1 MPLVEAAF
9 PHTVW
14 GGAVDRPRLAARVF
28 SDPAGLKVLEG
39 ILHPLVHQ
47 EERRFLQRQRRRRKS
62 VVALDIPLLFETGG
76 DRRCDAVAVLTCP
89 AFLQEQRVMARH
101 GMTTTSWTSSATARC
116 PTSRSDAAPFRRSHR
131 HGPAAD
137 PGEDQAGAAGFEKPS
152 RQDCFMREIVLDTE
166 TTGLDPASGHRVVEI
181 GCVELLNHMPT
192 GRVFHRYINPERDMP
207 DEAFK
212 VHGLSEEFL
221 SAQPLFADV
230 AQEFIEFVADDPLVI
245 HNAEFDMKFL
255 NWELKILAGPRCRW
269 IVPSTP

>member
-1 MPLVEAAF
+1 MIILGLTGSIGMGKSTASNMLRSLGIPVHDADDAVHRLLAKGGKAVPLVEAAF

-101 GMTTTSWTSSATARC
+101 GMTHNKLDVIRD
-116 PTSRSDAAPFRRSHR
+116 RQMSDAKKRRR
-131 HGPAAD
+131 AD
-137 PGEDQAGAAGFEKPS
+137 F
-152 RQDCFMREIVLDTE
+152 IV
-166 TTGLDPASGHRVVEI
+166 
-181 GCVELLNHMPT
+181 PT
-192 GRVFHRYINPERDMP
+192 GMGRH
-207 DEAFK
+207 
-212 VHGLSEEFL
+212 LT
-221 SAQPLFADV
+221 
-230 AQEFIEFVADDPLVI
+230 LVKI
-245 HNAEFDMKFL
+245 KRAL
-255 NWELKILAGPRCRW
+255 LALKNRPGKTA
-269 IVPSTP
+269 S